1 MPRPVTLAEHTLKIR
16 SDNMNIVLA
25 SGSPRRRELLEMIG
39 IKDFKIIA
47 DISDEPIIADIT
59 PEEQV
64 AMLALKKARNVS
76 KKCDKEDLVIA
87 ADTLVYI
94 GKTPLEKP
102 TSKENAAD
110 MLRML
115 SGKKHT
121 VYTAVVVSRNKNS
134 ETAVEKT
141 DVYFREVS
149 EDEVIKYVET
159 GEPMDKAGG
168 YAAQGRA
175 AMFIERIDGDFFTVM
190 GFPIC
195 RLVQMLKKF
204 GV

>member
-1 MPRPVTLAEHTLKIR
+1 
-16 SDNMNIVLA
+16 MNKDKASIVLA

-39 IKDFKIIA
+39 IKSFKVIA
-47 DISDEPIIADIT
+47 DTSDEPILPDIS
-59 PEEQV
+59 PEQQV
-64 AMLALKKARNVS
+64 LKLALKKAGNVS
-76 KKCDKEDLVIA
+76 KKCAEEDLIIA
-87 ADTLVYI
+87 ADTLVYLGNI
-94 GKTPLEKP
+94 PLEKP
-102 TSKENAAD
+102 SSEEDAAN

-121 VYTAVVVSRNKNS
+121 VYTGVVVARGEIS

-141 DVYFREVS
+141 DVYFRDVS
-149 EDEVIKYVET
+149 EDEIIAYVGT

-175 AMFIERIDGDFFTVM
+175 AAFIERIDGDFFTVM

-204 GV
+204 